1 MSTKRR
7 LPPIQGTIGFV
18 IYLSFWP
25 SVGLLWGAL
34 GAQLIEGPTA
44 GALDG
49 QADVLAFGQFAAAV
63 AAAYFSHCKPVST
76 IER

>member
-1 MSTKRR
+1 MMG
-7 LPPIQGTIGFV
+7 LV
-18 IYLSFWP
+18 IDLSFRH
-25 SVGLLWGAL
+25 SVVLFWGAL
-34 GAQLIEGPTA
+34 GAQLIECPTA

>member
-1 MSTKRR
+1 MV
-7 LPPIQGTIGFV
+7 LF
-18 IYLSFWP
+18 
-25 SVGLLWGAL
+25 WGAL
-34 GAQLIEGPTA
+34 GAQLIESPAT